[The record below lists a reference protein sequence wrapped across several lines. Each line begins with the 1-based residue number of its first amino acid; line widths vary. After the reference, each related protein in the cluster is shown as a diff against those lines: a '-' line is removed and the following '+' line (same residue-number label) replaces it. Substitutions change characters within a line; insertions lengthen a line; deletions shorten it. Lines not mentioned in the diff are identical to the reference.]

1 MENASTNN
9 PKKDQKGADM
19 EALNEFDQNHFY
31 ESDHISDDTLA
42 EKDRSTEE
50 LTSQE
55 ISGTAS
61 IADRLAEEQQSQ
73 KKEIHTPTEN
83 PSLPTEEDGKTLM
96 DVGRAPDS

>member
-1 MENASTNN
+1 MENASTNH
-9 PKKDQKGADM
+9 PKKEQNAADM

-31 ESDHISDDTLA
+31 ESDHISDNTLA

-73 KKEIHTPTEN
+73 KIEIHTPKEN
-83 PSLPTEEDGKTLM
+83 PKIPTAEDGKTLM